1 MAIELPIELELR
13 KLGLNEKE
21 VKVYLAGLELGA
33 SSVKNIAQKIK
44 IPRPTVYEII
54 TSLEKKGLFAEVKQK
69 KKRYFL
75 AQSPTQILR
84 FLRIQKREIEEKER
98 EFIRIISAL
107 EAKYSKEKEGFK
119 VYKGKEGLKAISE
132 IISFTSV
139 PQIFIINPKL
149 NPISVKE
156 RKKIFQLIK
165 KRLGKIEIKEININL
180 KGGLIIFDKVIFF
193 PLGKKE
199 GFLFP

>member
-107 EAKYSKEKEGFK
+107 EAKYSKRKEEIK